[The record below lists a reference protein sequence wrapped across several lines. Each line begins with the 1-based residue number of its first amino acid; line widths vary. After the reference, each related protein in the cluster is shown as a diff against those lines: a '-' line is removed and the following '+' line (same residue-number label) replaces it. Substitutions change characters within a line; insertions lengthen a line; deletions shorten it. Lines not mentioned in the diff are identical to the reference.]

1 MANKRPIEIFMPPN
15 VLKAK
20 MGNGS
25 LDLSAV
31 ERAEQALEGLKGEFA
46 GWMSKDVGKLVEA
59 GAAYAKQRDVETL
72 CNIYRAAHDLK
83 GHGTTF
89 GFPLISRIAT
99 SLCTLT
105 DDTVYGLPLPPNLI
119 EAHIDAIQLIVR
131 DDVRDPSD
139 QKATELA
146 TELEEQVAEF
156 LGKHAA
162 A

>member
-1 MANKRPIEIFMPPN
+1 
-15 VLKAK
+15 

-31 ERAEQALEGLKGEFA
+31 ERAEQALENLKGEFA
-46 GWMSKDVGKLVEA
+46 GWMNQDVSRLVEA
-59 GAAYAKQRDVETL
+59 GAAYAKQGNVETL

-105 DDTVYGLPLPPNLI
+105 DDTAYGLPLPPNLI
-119 EAHIDAIQLIVR
+119 EAHIDAIQVIVR
-131 DDVRDPSD
+131 DDIRDESNES
-139 QKATELA
+139 TTVLA
-146 TELEEQVAEF
+146 AELEQQVAEF
-156 LGKHAA
+156 LGAHSAT
-162 A
+162 